1 MILILSKMNVLRS
14 DFSQHFFLFSW
25 KLRFP
30 RINWHWSF
38 AKKEKLEVRSTQSSM
53 FHTSVNKDIY
63 HCLFSPIHLPKWNMF
78 NTVSLGQGMCGL
90 AVRHFVLTTEASAC
104 HVGLFCFFIFAA
116 RLSVSSLGAAV
127 TFMWECTMASEVTL
141 IHCQAKMLQWI
152 FSPGFN
158 ICHVHLICNYISW
171 QTPLIDKCVINATH
185 SRHLITLCC
194 FSFRVGP

>member
-1 MILILSKMNVLRS
+1 M
-14 DFSQHFFLFSW
+14 FS
-25 KLRFP
+25 
-30 RINWHWSF
+30 
-38 AKKEKLEVRSTQSSM
+38 
-53 FHTSVNKDIY
+53 
-63 HCLFSPIHLPKWNMF
+63 
-78 NTVSLGQGMCGL
+78 TVSLGQGMCGL

-158 ICHVHLICNYISW
+158 ICHLHLICNYISW

-194 FSFRVGP
+194 FSFRVGPQRKKCQDCDPEVQFKVNSIILNYINICTNIEHK